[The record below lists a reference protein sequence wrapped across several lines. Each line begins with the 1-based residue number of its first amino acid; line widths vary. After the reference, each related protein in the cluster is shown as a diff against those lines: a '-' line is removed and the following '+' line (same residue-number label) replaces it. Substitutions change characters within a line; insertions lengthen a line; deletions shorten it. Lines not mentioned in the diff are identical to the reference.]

1 MSVLTDNTVTL
12 DMAAT
17 CLQVADMAHIH
28 AHVTEDANGESLTR
42 LCTLVQCCVCQPANS
57 GPASLL
63 TTEDADISQRI
74 EATMLVNGGTFRP

>member
-42 LCTLVQCCVCQPANS
+42 LCTLVQCCVCQPANDD
-57 GPASLL
+57 GPNELL
-63 TTEDADISQRI
+63 DADISQRI